1 MLGQEVAP
9 RADRNMAVVE
19 GIDGGREHHFRAD
32 GVKREFEPNDNPK
45 IAAPALE
52 RPEQVRV
59 LIVTGPNKPAI
70 CRDHICRDQIVDRKS
85 VPGAQPSDPAGQGQ
99 PGPAGLR
106 DETPGSRKAM
116 RLTGLVDLTPTARSE
131 ARRVGKECVSTCRS
145 RWSPYH
151 EKKKKTR

>member
-1 MLGQEVAP
+1 MLGQDVAP
-9 RADRNMAVVE
+9 RADRSWAVVE
-19 GIDGGREHHFRAD
+19 GRDGGREHHFRAD

-99 PGPAGLR
+99 PGHATPR
-106 DETPGSRKAM
+106 DETPGRRKPM
-116 RLTGLVDLTPTARSE
+116 RLPRLVDIAPQGATFNHSNARLRSE
-131 ARRVGKECVSTCRS
+131 EHTSELQSLMRT
-145 RWSPYH
+145 
-151 EKKKKTR
+151 